1 VNSTIRQRLQ
11 LEQHLRRGDLKRT
24 LRFASNEAEPEA
36 KASQSEPPLAAAP
49 PSVPKPQPKTKTK
62 TTWWDRFLMIA
73 PLSNVLGGVSLL
85 TGALLPET
93 KPVSNI
99 KNNKTATIQIAKS
112 NETDY
117 KQFFSQMGWTL
128 STVGMF
134 TGCING
140 VSIGRSSKQPS
151 MVLSSVACLIASP
164 LLMVDPTM
172 CARTAM
178 WFFTAPWL
186 IGYANTI
193 RNKQNLPPGE
203 TPRELDM
210 SAIFDKTALQ
220 SQASAT
226 SCSMT
231 KTWFKEIG
239 KTLHFVAKDH
249 LVLVSDSAKQLKTLV
264 TQPKQ
269 LAQGV
274 RQGLSETLQM
284 LRGQRKELPAFVNPS
299 VSQNQVG
306 AMLMYIGST
315 PILMMGGPVNQVTEV
330 CTKLL
335 ALGALTANTSLFASG
350 IKEKN
355 ASLLVGVPLSFVGS
369 ATMDQD
375 WGMGLSQAS
384 TGLIQEYFRQ
394 GLKKSEKQTELEQK
408 EPTTQAQ

>member
-1 VNSTIRQRLQ
+1 
-11 LEQHLRRGDLKRT
+11 
-24 LRFASNEAEPEA
+24 
-36 KASQSEPPLAAAP
+36 
-49 PSVPKPQPKTKTK
+49 
-62 TTWWDRFLMIA
+62 MIA

-85 TGALLPET
+85 TGALLPELKST
-93 KPVSNI
+93 SNDEKHVSPAI
-99 KNNKTATIQIAKS
+99 QVAQTQVANNNA
-112 NETDY
+112 TDY
-117 KQFFSQMGWTL
+117 KEFFSQMGWTL

-140 VSIGRSSKQPS
+140 VSIGRASKQPS
-151 MVLSSVACLIASP
+151 MVLSSVACLITSP

-193 RNKQNLPPGE
+193 RNKQNLSPGE
-203 TPRELDM
+203 TSRELDM
-210 SAIFDKTALQ
+210 SAIFDKTALK
-220 SQASAT
+220 SQANASG
-226 SCSMT
+226 SSLT
-231 KTWFKEIG
+231 KTWFQEIG
-239 KTLHFVAKDH
+239 KSLHFVATDH
-249 LVLVSDSAKQLKTLV
+249 LVLISDSAKQLKTLV

-269 LAQGV
+269 VAKGIQNGF
-274 RQGLSETLQM
+274 SETLQM

-299 VSQNQVG
+299 ASQNQVG

-369 ATMDQD
+369 AAMDKD
-375 WGMGLSQAS
+375 WGMGLSQTA

-394 GLKKSEKQTELEQK
+394 GLNKTEKQPAMEQAANTNAPK
-408 EPTTQAQ
+408 